1 MKKVIITIIAVI
13 VVASLMVA
21 CLAGCNETT
30 NNGTTNNGTN
40 SGTNNGTNSGTNSDT
55 NKYEGFKVGL
65 ICLHD
70 KNSTYDKNFINAMEE
85 VQREL
90 GLTNDQVIIKTGIP
104 EGIECFNAAEEMV
117 SNGCKV
123 IIADSFGHEQYMIQ
137 AAKKYSNVLFC
148 HATGTK
154 AHTEKLPNYVNAFAS
169 IYEGRYL
176 AGVVA
181 GMKLAELVAQGKPAK
196 VGYIGAFTY
205 AEVISGYTSWF
216 LGVRSIV
223 PNVTMDVTFTG
234 SWYDET
240 AENNAAKM
248 LIETKGCSLISQHA
262 DSMGAPN
269 ACEEAGV
276 PNVSYNGST
285 AAACPDTFLVSSR
298 INWAPYYKYV
308 IDAKIA
314 GKTTADIG
322 YDYTGTIETGS
333 VQLTDLGTAVAEGTA
348 AKLAEVKAGLADGS
362 IKVFD
367 TSKFTVT
374 TRVGD
379 VETSGPLT
387 TYKADVDDMVGDDG
401 KSDYV
406 HETEVIANG
415 EFQESK
421 FRSAPYFDLTIDGIN
436 LLDTNYGD

>member
-1 MKKVIITIIAVI
+1 MKKTLLTLVAIMV
-13 VVASLMVA
+13 VVAIMLTCFV
-21 CLAGCNETT
+21 GCDNTTT
-30 NNGTTNNGTN
+30 NTDNGQTNNGTN
-40 SGTNNGTNSGTNSDT
+40 SGDNSGNTTALSLSNI
-55 NKYEGFKVGL
+55 KVGL

-70 KNSTYDKNFINAMEE
+70 KSSTYDKNFIVAMEE

-90 GLTNDQVIIKTGIP
+90 GLSNEQVIIKTGIP
-104 EGIECFNAAEEMV
+104 EGVECFNAAEEMV
-117 SNGCKV
+117 AAGCNV
-123 IIADSFGHEQYMIQ
+123 IIADSFGHEAYMIQ
-137 AAKKYSNVLFC
+137 AAKKYPNTLFC

-181 GMKLAELVAQGKPAK
+181 GMKLKEMLDAGTVTSAK

-223 PNVTMDVTFTG
+223 PTATMAVTFTG

-240 AENNAAKM
+240 AENNAAKK
-248 LIETKGCSLISQHA
+248 LINDNGCVLISQHA

-285 AAACPDTFLVSSR
+285 YDACPDTFLVSSR

-308 IDAKIA
+308 IESKIA
-314 GKTTADIG
+314 GKTTAEIG
-322 YDYTGTIETGS
+322 YDYVGTIATGS
-333 VQLTDLGTAVAEGTA
+333 VQLTALGDAVAAGTQ
-348 AKLAEVKAGLADGS
+348 AKLDEVKAGLADGS
-362 IKVFD
+362 IKVFA
-367 TSKFTVT
+367 TNTFTVT
-374 TRVGD
+374 TRNGD
-379 VETSGPLT
+379 VETSAPLT
-387 TYKADVDDMVGDDG
+387 TYLADVDDMGDYQG
-401 KSDYV
+401 
-406 HETEVIANG
+406 ETEVIANG

-421 FRSAPYFDLTIDGIN
+421 FRSAPYFDLDIDGIT
-436 LLDTNYGD
+436 LLDRNYGD